1 MNVVLFALT
10 GFGNPVLEALLAHPR
25 VRVPGVF
32 TQRYDGPFPYYEE
45 RQLVDL
51 CAERAVPCYPDV
63 KVGESEGLVRLRAL
77 APEVILVATFKQML
91 TAPVLAAATR
101 GVVNLHPSLL
111 PRHRGPCPTHAALRC
126 GDVTTGVTAHH
137 VTPGVDDGDI
147 LLQRQVPISELDD
160 DGALR
165 RRLATLA
172 GAMVPDLLDLWE
184 SAAAPS
190 GQPQDASRATY
201 AARPRPEDGYLER
214 LPTAAAIARAV
225 RALTP
230 WPGASIAVGG
240 DRVPVERCRLLPDA
254 GALAGRPAGAIAIS
268 RADGIALLF
277 PSARLANTDTV
288 EGTAPDRGFA

>member
-1 MNVVLFALT
+1 MNVVLLALT

-51 CAERAVPCYPDV
+51 CAERAVPCYTDV
-63 KVGESEGLVRLRAL
+63 KVGEAEGLARLRAL
-77 APEVILVATFKQML
+77 APDLILVATFKQML
-91 TAPVLAAATR
+91 TAPVLAAAR

-111 PRHRGPCPTHAALRC
+111 PRHRGPCPTYAALRC

-137 VTPGVDDGDI
+137 VTPGIDDGDI
-147 LLQRQVPISELDD
+147 LLQREVPIPEMDN
-160 DGALR
+160 DGTLR

-172 GAMVPDLLDLWE
+172 GAMVPDLLDLWASE
-184 SAAAPS
+184 AAPS
-190 GQPQDASRATY
+190 GQAQDASRATY

-230 WPGASIAVGG
+230 WPGATIAVGG

-254 GALAGRPAGAIAIS
+254 RARARGLAGAIEIT

-277 PSARLANTDTV
+277 PSARPANTDTV
-288 EGTAPDRGFA
+288 QGTAPDRGFA